1 MRIFLAV
8 AFIFLI
14 SVLNVSAQVCTQTGQ
29 TPSSAFPVCGVFVF
43 KQNNVPICA
52 SHNVPVPGCSGAGT
66 SYRDTNPF
74 WYKFTCYQAGTL
86 GFLITPND
94 LGDDY
99 DWQLFDITGHNPDD
113 VFTLPGLFVAGNWA
127 GTYGLT
133 GASSAGV
140 GFIQCASNPADM
152 ISTFSQMPTL
162 KVGHNYLLLVSH
174 FTNSQS
180 GYQLSFSGGTASITD
195 PKTPV
200 LQQVHVSCDAA
211 TVTVVLNKKVLCSSL
226 AADGSDFSISPQLAT
241 VTGATGNGCSANFDM
256 DSVTLSLSAALP
268 PGNYKLVMQNG
279 TDANTLLDN
288 CSNEIPV
295 GYSVPFAITPLQPT
309 PLDSI
314 VPVGCT
320 PVQLKLVFSKN
331 IQCSSIAADGSD
343 FQITGPSAVSITGAG
358 GVCSANGLSS
368 SINLS
373 LAGPIQVGG
382 TYQIRLL
389 NGSDGNTIIDECGQ
403 MTPAGSTLNF
413 LAKDTVSAQFSYQI
427 LYGCSIDTVDFTNA
441 GKNGINHWQWTFDT
455 TGSSTQQNPVWGF
468 TGYGQR
474 MIQVVVSNGVC
485 SDTVTG
491 SVLLDNALKAAIE
504 GPGYLCPGDKAV
516 FTNSSIGNI
525 VSWNWE
531 LGDGTTTQQ
540 QVPLPHT
547 YTSIGPE
554 TTYYVKLIAK
564 NNLGCLDTAVW
575 PVKSLRSCYIAVPNA
590 FTPNGDGI
598 NDYLYPLN
606 AFKAVNLEFR
616 VYNRYG
622 QLVFETRDWTRKWDG
637 KINNVPQDT
646 GTYVWTLQ
654 YTDGETGK
662 HVFLKGT
669 TVLIR

>member
-1 MRIFLAV
+1 
-8 AFIFLI
+8 
-14 SVLNVSAQVCTQTGQ
+14 
-29 TPSSAFPVCGVFVF
+29 
-43 KQNNVPICA
+43 
-52 SHNVPVPGCSGAGT
+52 
-66 SYRDTNPF
+66 
-74 WYKFTCYQAGTL
+74 
-86 GFLITPND
+86 
-94 LGDDY
+94 
-99 DWQLFDITGHNPDD
+99 
-113 VFTLPGLFVAGNWA
+113 
-127 GTYGLT
+127 
-133 GASSAGV
+133 
-140 GFIQCASNPADM
+140 
-152 ISTFSQMPTL
+152 
-162 KVGHNYLLLVSH
+162 
-174 FTNSQS
+174 
-180 GYQLSFSGGTASITD
+180 
-195 PKTPV
+195 
-200 LQQVHVSCDAA
+200 
-211 TVTVVLNKKVLCSSL
+211 
-226 AADGSDFSISPQLAT
+226 
-241 VTGATGNGCSANFDM
+241 
-256 DSVTLSLSAALP
+256 
-268 PGNYKLVMQNG
+268 
-279 TDANTLLDN
+279 
-288 CSNEIPV
+288 
-295 GYSVPFAITPLQPT
+295 
-309 PLDSI
+309 
-314 VPVGCT
+314 
-320 PVQLKLVFSKN
+320 
-331 IQCSSIAADGSD
+331 
-343 FQITGPSAVSITGAG
+343 
-358 GVCSANGLSS
+358 
-368 SINLS
+368 
-373 LAGPIQVGG
+373 
-382 TYQIRLL
+382 
-389 NGSDGNTIIDECGQ
+389 
-403 MTPAGSTLNF
+403 
-413 LAKDTVSAQFSYQI
+413 
-427 LYGCSIDTVDFTNA
+427 
-441 GKNGINHWQWTFDT
+441 
-455 TGSSTQQNPVWGF
+455 
-468 TGYGQR
+468 